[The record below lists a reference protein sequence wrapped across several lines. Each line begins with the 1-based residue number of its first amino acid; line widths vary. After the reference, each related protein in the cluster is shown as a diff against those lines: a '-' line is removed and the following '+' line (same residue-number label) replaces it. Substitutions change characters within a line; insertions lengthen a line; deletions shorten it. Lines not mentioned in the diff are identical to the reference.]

1 MSTREELTGN
11 LTAYIDNELS
21 ELEARRIEEA
31 LRLDPE
37 LAALEQKLRTAVKAV
52 EALPAPAPATAAL
65 RRAVL
70 QRLDEK
76 TALQR
81 LRGFFTLPRLVPVAG
96 LAAAAAIT
104 VVVVGRPVDKPGL
117 DDETLFVA
125 QNIEVLEDLDLIG
138 LENPDDLDVVANL
151 HELEVRP

>member
-11 LTAYIDNELS
+11 LTAYIDGELS

-52 EALPAPAPATAAL
+52 EALPAPAPASAAL

-76 TALQR
+76 TPLQR
-81 LRGFFTLPRLVPVAG
+81 LRSFFTLPRLVPVAG